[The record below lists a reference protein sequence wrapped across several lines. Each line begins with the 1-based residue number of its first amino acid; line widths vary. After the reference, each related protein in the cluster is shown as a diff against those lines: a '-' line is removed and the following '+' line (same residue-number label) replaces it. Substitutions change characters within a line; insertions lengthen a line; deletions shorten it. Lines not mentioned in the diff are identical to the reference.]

1 MPIKLIFLLVVRST
15 CFPTYLVLLK
25 ESILL
30 IIIPMMVPCLDTCL
44 IRRFTMAEQSKLAKI
59 DISGFCTE
67 EQLKQIREI
76 EKK

>member
-1 MPIKLIFLLVVRST
+1 
-15 CFPTYLVLLK
+15 
-25 ESILL
+25 
-30 IIIPMMVPCLDTCL
+30 MMVPCLDTCL